1 MMRAYPRELR
11 ERIVGA
17 VEAGEPPDEVA
28 EQFAVSV
35 ATVYRYVAQ
44 WRQVGHLEPRLKPG
58 RPRVIPSAAE
68 GALSAQVAAAQDA
81 TLAEHCATWAAA
93 GGQAVHPATMWR
105 ALARLGLTAKK
116 RPCMPA
122 NKIR

>member
-1 MMRAYPRELR
+1 MRAYPRELR

-17 VEAGEPPDEVA
+17 VGAGEPPDEVA

-44 WRQVGHLEPRLKPG
+44 WRQVGHLEPRPKSG
-58 RPRVIPSAAE
+58 RPRAIPATAK

-93 GGQAVHPATMWR
+93 GGKDVHPATMWR
-105 ALARLGLTAKK
+105 ALARLGLTVKK
-116 RPCMPA
+116 RPCTPA
-122 NKIR
+122 NKTR

>member
-1 MMRAYPRELR
+1 MRAYPQQLR

-28 EQFAVSV
+28 ERFAISV

-44 WRQVGHLEPRLKPG
+44 WRQVGHLEPRPKPG
-58 RPRVIPSAAE
+58 RPRAIPATAE
-68 GALSAQVAAAQDA
+68 GALSAQVAVAQDA

-93 GGQAVHPATMWR
+93 GGKEVHPATMWR

-116 RPCMPA
+116 RPSMPA